1 MAINLKMPI
10 NKDILSIPGIKL
22 AVASAGLKG
31 KDHKDIMLIVLDN
44 GSIVSGTFTQNK
56 FCAAPV
62 IVSKNHLKTTG
73 NIKALLV
80 NTGSANAGNGSKGIE
95 DAETICKFLASEL
108 NIDYKKVLP
117 FSTGVI
123 MSPLPVDNIK
133 KSIPNLI
140 RDLKSNNW
148 LNASKAIMTTDTIP
162 KAVSKSILIEDQKV
176 NITGISKGAGMIHP
190 NMATMLAFVGMD
202 ANISLDMLQ
211 KINKE
216 IVDLTFN
223 CISVDG
229 DSSTNDSFMLISSNQ
244 SKHSQIIKD
253 DKNYKILKSAI
264 FDIAL
269 ELAQSIIRDGEG
281 ATKFI
286 TIKVENG
293 KDAHECKQVGM
304 SIAKSPLVKTAF
316 FASDPNL
323 GRILSAIGNTNLK
336 ELNIFSIDIF
346 INELLFASGGSV
358 IKDYEES
365 KIQKEMMKPEINIRV
380 NLNKGKHMATV
391 WTTDLSYEYVKI
403 NSEYRT

>member
-10 NKDILSIPGIKL
+10 NENLLSIPGIKL
-22 AVASAGLKG
+22 AVAKSGLKD
-31 KDHKDIMLIVLDN
+31 KDQKDLMLMVLDDE
-44 GSIVSGTFTQNK
+44 SIVSGTFTQNK

-62 IVSKNHLKTTG
+62 IVSKNHLKITG

-80 NTGSANAGNGSKGIE
+80 NTGSANAGNGAKGIE
-95 DAETICKFLASEL
+95 DAETTCKFLASEL
-108 NIDYKKVLP
+108 NVDHNKVLP

-140 RDLKSNNW
+140 KDLKGNNW
-148 LNASKAIMTTDTIP
+148 LDASKAIMTTDTIP
-162 KAVSKSILIEDQKV
+162 KAISKAVLIADQKV

-190 NMATMLAFVGMD
+190 NMATMLAFIGTD

-211 KINKE
+211 NINKE
-216 IVDLTFN
+216 IVNLTFN

-244 SKHSQIIKD
+244 AKHSQIVKED
-253 DKNYKILKSAI
+253 NNYKILKAAI
-264 FDIAL
+264 FDVAL
-269 ELAQSIIRDGEG
+269 ELAQAIIRDGEG

-293 KDAHECKQVGM
+293 KDIDECKRVGM
-304 SIAKSPLVKTAF
+304 SIAESPLVKTAF

-336 ELNIFSIDIF
+336 ELDVSSIDLY
-346 INELLFASGGSV
+346 INELLFASDGS
-358 IKDYEES
+358 IAKDYDES
-365 KIQKEMMKPEINIRV
+365 KIQKEMKKAEINIRV
-380 NLNKGKHMATV
+380 NLNKGNCMATV

-403 NSEYRT
+403 NTEYRT

>member
-140 RDLKSNNW
+140 KDLKGNNW
-148 LNASKAIMTTDTIP
+148 LDASEAIMTTDTIP
-162 KAVSKSILIEDQKV
+162 KAVSKAVLIADQQV
-176 NITGISKGAGMIHP
+176 NITGMSKGAGMIHP
-190 NMATMLAFVGMD
+190 NMATMLAFIGTD

-216 IVDLTFN
+216 IVNLTFN

-244 SKHSQIIKD
+244 SKHSQIVKED
-253 DKNYKILKSAI
+253 NNYKILKAAI
-264 FDIAL
+264 FDVAL
-269 ELAQSIIRDGEG
+269 ELAQAIIRDGEG

-293 KDAHECKQVGM
+293 KDIDECKRVGM
-304 SIAKSPLVKTAF
+304 SIAESPLVKTAF

-323 GRILSAIGNTNLK
+323 GRIFSAIGNTDLK
-336 ELNIFSIDIF
+336 ELDVSSIDLY
-346 INELLFASGGSV
+346 INELLFASGGS
-358 IKDYEES
+358 IAKNYDES
-365 KIQKEMMKPEINIRV
+365 KIQKEMKKAEINIRV
-380 NLNKGKHMATV
+380 NLNKGKFMATV

-403 NSEYRT
+403 NTEYRT

>member
-22 AVASAGLKG
+22 AVASAGLKE

-95 DAETICKFLASEL
+95 DAETTCKFLASKL
-108 NIDYKKVLP
+108 NVDHNKVLP

-140 RDLKSNNW
+140 KDLKGNNW
-148 LNASKAIMTTDTIP
+148 LDASEAIMTTDTIP
-162 KAVSKSILIEDQKV
+162 KAVSKAVLIADQQV
-176 NITGISKGAGMIHP
+176 NITGMSKGAGMIHP
-190 NMATMLAFVGMD
+190 NMATMLAFIGTD

-216 IVDLTFN
+216 IVNLTFN

-244 SKHSQIIKD
+244 SKHSQIVKED
-253 DKNYKILKSAI
+253 NNYKILKAAI
-264 FDIAL
+264 FDVAL
-269 ELAQSIIRDGEG
+269 ELAQAIIRDGEG

-293 KDAHECKQVGM
+293 KDIDECKRVGM
-304 SIAKSPLVKTAF
+304 SIAESPLVKTAF

-323 GRILSAIGNTNLK
+323 GRIFSAIGNTDLK
-336 ELNIFSIDIF
+336 ELDVSSIDLY
-346 INELLFASGGSV
+346 INELLFASGGS
-358 IKDYEES
+358 IAKDYDES
-365 KIQKEMMKPEINIRV
+365 KIQKEMKKAEINIRV
-380 NLNKGKHMATV
+380 NLNKGKCMATV

-403 NSEYRT
+403 NTEYRT

>member
-10 NKDILSIPGIKL
+10 NKNLLTIPGIKL
-22 AVASAGLKG
+22 AVAKSGLKDEDQ
-31 KDHKDIMLIVLDN
+31 KDLMLMVLDDE
-44 GSIVSGTFTQNK
+44 SIVSGTFTQNK

-62 IVSKNHLKTTG
+62 IVSKKHLKISG

-80 NTGSANAGNGSKGIE
+80 NTGSANAGNGAKGIE
-95 DAETICKFLASEL
+95 DAETTCKFLASEL
-108 NIDYKKVLP
+108 NVDDNKVLP

-140 RDLKSNNW
+140 KDLKGNNW
-148 LNASKAIMTTDTIP
+148 LDASEAIMTTDTIP
-162 KAVSKSILIEDQKV
+162 KAVSKAVLIADQQV

-190 NMATMLAFVGMD
+190 NMATMLAFIGTD

-216 IVDLTFN
+216 IVNLTFN

-244 SKHSQIIKD
+244 AKHSQIVKED
-253 DKNYKILKSAI
+253 NNYKILKAAI
-264 FDIAL
+264 FDVAL
-269 ELAQSIIRDGEG
+269 ELAQAIIRDGEG

-293 KDAHECKQVGM
+293 KDIDECKRVGM
-304 SIAKSPLVKTAF
+304 SIAESPLVKTAF

-323 GRILSAIGNTNLK
+323 GRIFSAIGNTDLK
-336 ELNIFSIDIF
+336 ELDVSSIDLY
-346 INELLFASGGSV
+346 INELLFASGGS
-358 IKDYEES
+358 IAKDYDES
-365 KIQKEMMKPEINIRV
+365 KIQKEMKKAEINIRV
-380 NLNKGKHMATV
+380 NLNKGKCMATV

-403 NSEYRT
+403 NTEYRT

>member
-1 MAINLKMPI
+1 MAINLKMPV
-10 NKDILSIPGIKL
+10 NKNLLSIPGIKL
-22 AVASAGLKG
+22 AVASSGLKDNDQ
-31 KDHKDIMLIVLDN
+31 KDLMLMVLDDE
-44 GSIVSGTFTQNK
+44 SIVSGTFTQNK

-62 IVSKNHLKTTG
+62 IVSKNHLKITG

-80 NTGSANAGNGSKGIE
+80 NTGSANAGNGAKGIE
-95 DAETICKFLASEL
+95 DAETTCKFLASEL
-108 NIDYKKVLP
+108 NVNLNKVLP

-123 MSPLPVDNIK
+123 MSPLPVGKIK

-140 RDLKSNNW
+140 KDLKDNNW
-148 LNASKAIMTTDTIP
+148 LDASEAIMTTDTIP
-162 KAVSKSILIEDQKV
+162 KAVSKNVLIEGQQV

-190 NMATMLAFVGMD
+190 NMATMLAFIAMD

-216 IVDLTFN
+216 IVNLTFN

-244 SKHSQIIKD
+244 AKHSQIVQVD
-253 DKNYKILKSAI
+253 NNYKILKAAI
-264 FDIAL
+264 FDVAL

-293 KDAHECKQVGM
+293 KDEDECKRVGM

-316 FASDPNL
+316 FASDANL

-336 ELNIFSIDIF
+336 ELNISCIDLY
-346 INELLFASGGSV
+346 INELLFASSGSIV
-358 IKDYEES
+358 KDYDES
-365 KIQKEMMKPEINIRV
+365 KIQKEMKKSEINIRV

-403 NSEYRT
+403 NAEYRT